1 MRLGDSLAKTGIVA
15 DDGGA
20 IQSAPGGLFDAGYVV
35 AAIDGQPFRPSMRD
49 VGGPQTVTVRCENA
63 DVLASLAK
71 VPAKRLR
78 DKTLKMLQVQVSPDD
93 KGFGIDLADFNG
105 VAAVV
110 AGGAAAASEIRA
122 GDIIVAVDN
131 VNTGT
136 KRVAQVL
143 TRGLS
148 TYTFTVVRPVVPP
161 PVAATTL
168 AEEDAPATEAAA
180 PMVQF
185 VRCEPADATSITVE
199 WRAEKAAGFAHY
211 QLQWRLAEASEW
223 STTAAASA
231 LKTTVVTKGNLQD
244 HHYEFRVRGGRAG
257 GRGAFA
263 ADAADAAGRRRRG
276 RRPGGAASAPEHAR
290 PPSQVGV
297 LSAITE
303 RTERSE
309 LASTRGDGQGGAGVN
324 YDVLQSVLPTSG
336 KQ

>member
-1 MRLGDSLAKTGIVA
+1 
-15 DDGGA
+15 
-20 IQSAPGGLFDAGYVV
+20 
-35 AAIDGQPFRPSMRD
+35 
-49 VGGPQTVTVRCENA
+49 
-63 DVLASLAK
+63 
-71 VPAKRLR
+71 
-78 DKTLKMLQVQVSPDD
+78 
-93 KGFGIDLADFNG
+93 
-105 VAAVV
+105 
-110 AGGAAAASEIRA
+110 
-122 GDIIVAVDN
+122 

-244 HHYEFRVRGGRAG
+244 HHYEFRVRGGRADGSWG
-257 GRGAFA
+257 GFTPPTPPTRPV
-263 ADAADAAGRRRRG
+263 DAT
-276 RRPGGAASAPEHAR
+276 PR
-290 PPSQVGV
+290 PPRE
-297 LSAITE
+297 A
-303 RTERSE
+303 
-309 LASTRGDGQGGAGVN
+309 
-324 YDVLQSVLPTSG
+324 
-336 KQ
+336 

>member
-1 MRLGDSLAKTGIVA
+1 MESAPNGAADPITGARNFVVRLGDSLAKTGIVV

-185 VRCEPADATSITVE
+185 VRCEPADATSITIE

-211 QLQWRLAEASEW
+211 QLQWRLADASEW

-244 HHYEFRVRGGRAG
+244 HLQIRSVYRLKDGAVTLNSPFKAG
-257 GRGAFA
+257 SLLGQALIGAEYLLF
-263 ADAADAAGRRRRG
+263 
-276 RRPGGAASAPEHAR
+276 
-290 PPSQVGV
+290 
-297 LSAITE
+297 
-303 RTERSE
+303 
-309 LASTRGDGQGGAGVN
+309 
-324 YDVLQSVLPTSG
+324 QSVR
-336 KQ
+336 